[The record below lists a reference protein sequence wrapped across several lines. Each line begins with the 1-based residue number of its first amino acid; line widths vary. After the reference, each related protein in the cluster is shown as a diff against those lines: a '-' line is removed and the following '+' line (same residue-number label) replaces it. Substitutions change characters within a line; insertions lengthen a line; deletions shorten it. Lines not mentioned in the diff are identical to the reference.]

1 MSSEIN
7 YIITYIDTPKF
18 YYGYFDINKENCYME
33 NDNETKEV
41 LDNQENGTASD
52 YLKVINDL
60 KNNTVS
66 KEEYDKLREE
76 NKMLLNNI
84 ANNVVVNTDEEK
96 KEEEVDIN
104 KLREDL
110 FGSDNQDMTNLE
122 YVTKVMELRK
132 ALMDRGERDPFLPS
146 GRNILPTDEDIKTAN
161 RVAEVY
167 QNCIDVADGNP
178 DIFTQELQ
186 RVTVDVVPQ
195 VNKRR

>member
-1 MSSEIN
+1 
-7 YIITYIDTPKF
+7 
-18 YYGYFDINKENCYME
+18 ME

-41 LDNQENGTASD
+41 LDSQENGTASD
-52 YLKVINDL
+52 YIEVINDL
-60 KNNTVS
+60 KKNTVS

-76 NKMLLNNI
+76 NKMLLKNI
-84 ANNVVVNTDEEK
+84 ANNVPTPSDDEPKQEP
-96 KEEEVDIN
+96 VDVN
-104 KLREDL
+104 KLREEL
-110 FGSDNQDMTNLE
+110 FNTDGQDMTNLD
-122 YVTKVMELRK
+122 YITKVMELRK

-146 GRNILPTDEDIKTAN
+146 GQNILPTDEDIKTAN

>member
-1 MSSEIN
+1 
-7 YIITYIDTPKF
+7 
-18 YYGYFDINKENCYME
+18 ME

-41 LDNQENGTASD
+41 VDNQDNGTASD
-52 YLKVINDL
+52 YLEVINDL
-60 KNNTVS
+60 KKNTVS
-66 KEEYDKLREE
+66 KEEYEKLREE

-84 ANNVVVNTDEEK
+84 ANNVQPEVEENNTEEA
-96 KEEEVDIN
+96 VDIA

-110 FGSDNQDMTNLE
+110 FSSDNQDMTNLD
-122 YVTKVMELRK
+122 YITKVMALRK
-132 ALMDRGERDPFLPS
+132 ALIEKGERDPFLPS
-146 GRNILPTDEDIKTAN
+146 GQNILPTDEDIKTAN

-167 QNCIDVADGNP
+167 QNCIDIADGNP

>member
-1 MSSEIN
+1 
-7 YIITYIDTPKF
+7 
-18 YYGYFDINKENCYME
+18 ME

-41 LDNQENGTASD
+41 LDSQENGTASD
-52 YLKVINDL
+52 YIEVINDL
-60 KNNTVS
+60 KKNTVS

-76 NKMLLNNI
+76 NKMLLKNI
-84 ANNVVVNTDEEK
+84 ANNVPTPSDDEPKQEP
-96 KEEEVDIN
+96 VDVN
-104 KLREDL
+104 KLREEL
-110 FGSDNQDMTNLE
+110 FNTDGQDMTNLD
-122 YVTKVMELRK
+122 YITKVMELRK

-146 GRNILPTDEDIKTAN
+146 GQNILPTDEDIKTAN

-167 QNCIDVADGNP
+167 QNCIDVADGNS

>member
-1 MSSEIN
+1 
-7 YIITYIDTPKF
+7 
-18 YYGYFDINKENCYME
+18 ME

-52 YLKVINDL
+52 YLEVINDL
-60 KNNTVS
+60 KRNTVS
-66 KEEYDKLREE
+66 KEDYEKLREE

-96 KEEEVDIN
+96 KEEKVDIN

-146 GRNILPTDEDIKTAN
+146 GQNILPTDEDIKTAN

>member
-1 MSSEIN
+1 
-7 YIITYIDTPKF
+7 
-18 YYGYFDINKENCYME
+18 ME
-33 NDNETKEV
+33 NDNETKEG
-41 LDNQENGTASD
+41 LDSQENGTASD
-52 YLKVINDL
+52 YIEVINDL
-60 KNNTVS
+60 KKNTVS

-76 NKMLLNNI
+76 NKMLLKNI
-84 ANNVVVNTDEEK
+84 ANNVPTPSDDEPKQEP
-96 KEEEVDIN
+96 VDVN
-104 KLREDL
+104 KLREEL
-110 FGSDNQDMTNLE
+110 FNTDSQDMTNLD
-122 YVTKVMELRK
+122 YITKVMELRK

-146 GRNILPTDEDIKTAN
+146 GQNILPTDEDIKTAN